1 MGRSRPLHR
10 RTVLVRSL
18 LAAGAI
24 SAQAGESQAAT
35 GLQIENVTRL
45 YPVEVARVV
54 TPRSTDE
61 VTSAIATW
69 PGQVAVGGGRFSMG
83 GQVAVRGGL
92 HVDMR
97 QLNALVWLRPEDRAV
112 RVQAGMRWR
121 DLQDLLDPH
130 GLAVKIMQSYSNFT
144 VGGSVSVNC
153 HGRYVGL
160 GPVGHSIRALQLV
173 TADGAV
179 LEVGPQSRP
188 ELFSAAI
195 GGYGAV
201 GIITEV
207 ELDVVPNVRI
217 QRRVTQVPLR
227 DYAEHFRRF
236 VLTDPTAVLHNAD
249 LLPPDFAAPVCVT
262 WHRVGDDVALTE
274 PERLVPRGQSYG
286 LAQSAIFVMTELP
299 GGAHLRERVVHPLL
313 MRPQA
318 VKWLNHEAS
327 LDVAELEPR
336 TRAMST
342 YVLQEYFIP
351 ESGFL
356 GFAQEMAQLL
366 RRRNVEALNVS
377 IRHSP
382 QDRVSALPWAPV
394 EVFSFVLYYKQR
406 TWTRARDEVGAWTRE
421 LIALALRHGGRY
433 YLPYQLHA
441 TVDQFHA
448 AYPEAAQLR
457 RTRQQVDPAGK
468 LSNELWR
475 KYL

>member
-1 MGRSRPLHR
+1 MERSTPLDR
-10 RTVLVRSL
+10 RTALVQSL
-18 LAAGAI
+18 LAGGAAGTQA
-24 SAQAGESQAAT
+24 SASQAAA
-35 GLQIENVTRL
+35 GPQIENVTRL

-54 TPRSTDE
+54 APRSTAE
-61 VTSAIATW
+61 VKSAITSW

-97 QLNALVWLRPEDRAV
+97 QLSGLVWLRPEERAV

-121 DLQDLLDPH
+121 DLQDLLDPQ
-130 GLAVKIMQSYSNFT
+130 GLAVKIMQSYANFS

-160 GPVGHSIRALQLV
+160 GPVGHSVRALQVV
-173 TADGAV
+173 TADGDV

-217 QRRVTQVPLR
+217 QRRVTPVPLR
-227 DYAEHFRRF
+227 DYARHFRQV

-249 LLPPDFAAPVCVT
+249 LLPPDFDAPVCVT

-274 PERLVPRGQSYG
+274 PARLVPRGKSYA
-286 LAQSAIFVMTELP
+286 LEQNAIFVMTELP
-299 GGAHLRERVVHPLL
+299 GGARLREKVVHPLL
-313 MRPQA
+313 MRPPVVQ
-318 VKWLNHEAS
+318 WLNHEAS

-342 YVLQEYFIP
+342 YALQEYFIP

-356 GFAQEMAQLL
+356 GFAQEMAALL

-382 QDRVSALPWAPV
+382 RDRISALPWAPDD
-394 EVFSFVLYYKQR
+394 VFSFVLYHKQR
-406 TWTRARDEVGAWTRE
+406 TWSRARDEVGTWTRE
-421 LIALALRHGGRY
+421 LIALALQHGGRH

-441 TVDQFHA
+441 TVEQFDR
-448 AYPEAAQLR
+448 AYPEAAQFR
-457 RTRQQVDPAGK
+457 RTKQQVDPTGK

>member
-24 SAQAGESQAAT
+24 SAQVSESQAAT

-61 VTSAIATW
+61 VKSAIATW
-69 PGQVAVGGGRFSMG
+69 PGQLAVGGGRFSMG

-97 QLNALVWLRPEDRAV
+97 QLNALVWLRPDDRAV

-207 ELDVVPNVRI
+207 ELEVVPNVRI

-274 PERLVPRGQSYG
+274 PERLVPRGQSYA

-382 QDRVSALPWAPV
+382 KDRVSALPWAPV